1 MADVFFRH
9 SLSRKVAEIRPPA
22 RKKLLRLVQATRLSL
37 MPFLLTDDV
46 RLRDSIQDEGE
57 LAGPDKGD
65 KSMTTRREFI
75 RNSAVLAGAA
85 AIGGRNLLGWPSLA
99 GPAKS
104 RVVSVAAAD
113 ILVEGKYNPE
123 AVGRVYEA
131 GMKELT
137 GEKNAAG
144 AWSSLFSPDDVVGI
158 KINCIGAPKVST
170 SLESV
175 QTVIAGLKSAG
186 VRENNIIVWDRSDRE
201 LARTGLTINNGS
213 QGVRVK
219 GCSTKSASVLPWVEG
234 YDKSAYISLEDGT
247 LKKFKELVKRNFTE
261 NGTHR
266 EIFNSVTWLWI
277 LIQQGNANAKKYSQ
291 DIQRLYTDYSDREGI
306 KRIAEEV
313 AGRFDDVVIEDEDKS
328 CFAEIVSREITKLV
342 NIAVLKHN
350 EDSGVT
356 WAAKNIGLGVTT
368 NKVRFHIDFCARAIS
383 EILSHPCLK
392 DKMVLHIGEA
402 AKIST
407 VSVAGARMA
416 YDNRI
421 FFSRDPVAM
430 DRIGLDILEAKR
442 SEQGLESIRK
452 EAGHVAACA
461 GRGLGTD
468 DLSRIDLRQIKA

>member
-1 MADVFFRH
+1 
-9 SLSRKVAEIRPPA
+9 
-22 RKKLLRLVQATRLSL
+22 
-37 MPFLLTDDV
+37 
-46 RLRDSIQDEGE
+46 
-57 LAGPDKGD
+57 
-65 KSMTTRREFI
+65 MTTRREFI
-75 RNSAVLAGAA
+75 RDAAVLAGVA
-85 AIGGRNLLGWPSLA
+85 AIGGRTIPAWPNSA
-99 GPAKS
+99 PPAKS

-113 ILVEGKYNPE
+113 MLVDGKYNPE
-123 AVGRVYEA
+123 AVGRAYDA
-131 GMKELT
+131 GLKELT
-137 GEKNAAG
+137 GEKKAAG

-175 QTVIAGLKSAG
+175 RTVIAGLKSAG
-186 VRENNIIVWDRSDRE
+186 VRENNIIVWDRTDRE
-201 LARTGLTINNGS
+201 LARTGLTINKGTE
-213 QGVRVK
+213 GVRIK
-219 GCSTKSASVLPWVEG
+219 GVSTKSEAVLPWVEG

-247 LKKFKELVKRNFTE
+247 LKKFKELARRNFTE
-261 NGTHR
+261 NASHR
-266 EIFNSVTWLWI
+266 EIFNSVTWLWT
-277 LIQQGNANAKKYSQ
+277 LIQQGNANAQKYSQ
-291 DIQRLYTDYSDREGI
+291 DIRRLYTDYNDREGI
-306 KRIAEEV
+306 KRIAEEI
-313 AGRFDDVVIEDEDKS
+313 AGRFDDVVIEDEEKS
-328 CFAEIVSREITKLV
+328 CFAETVTREINKLV

-356 WAAKNIGLGVTT
+356 WATKNIALGVTT

-407 VSVAGARMA
+407 VSVAGARMS

-442 SEQGLESIRK
+442 AEQGLESIRK

-461 GRGLGTD
+461 RRGLGAD
-468 DLSRIDLRQIKA
+468 DLSRIDLREIKA